1 MKDHAPSAER
11 NRHEILPIL
20 ARTLP
25 ATGVILEV
33 ASGSGQHA
41 VHFAPHFP
49 RARWQP
55 SDRSGT
61 ALASIRA
68 WAAEAAC
75 PNLLEPVE
83 LDVTWREWPISSAD
97 AIVNIN
103 MLHISP
109 WAACEGLM
117 AGASRAL
124 KPGCPLFYYGA
135 FLRHD
140 RETAVS
146 NIEFS
151 RSLTQRDPSWG
162 VRQLEDVVTVAEGHG
177 LHLEETVDMP
187 NNNYSVIFRRGQVE
201 RLDRATTPTAGPN
214 SGR

>member
-11 NRHEILPIL
+11 NRHEILPEL
-20 ARTLP
+20 TRALP
-25 ATGVILEV
+25 TTGLILEI

-49 RARWQP
+49 RAQWQP
-55 SDRSGT
+55 SDRTDT

-83 LDVTWREWPISSAD
+83 LDVTWADWPVASAD

-117 AGASRAL
+117 AGASRTL
-124 KPGCPLFYYGA
+124 RPGCPLFYYGA
-135 FLRHD
+135 FLRRD

-146 NIEFS
+146 NLEFS
-151 RSLTQRDPSWG
+151 RSLTDRDPAWG
-162 VRQLEDVVTVAEGHG
+162 VRQFEDVVAVAEDHD
-177 LHLEETVDMP
+177 LHLEEIVDMP
-187 NNNYSVIFRRGQVE
+187 NNNYSVIFRRG
-201 RLDRATTPTAGPN
+201 
-214 SGR
+214 